1 MENIMQQHPIISIIM
16 PCYNAGD
23 NIKYS
28 IASVY
33 EQSFKNFELIVVND
47 GSSDNSLD
55 ILTNLAETYPTL
67 RVINQPNKG
76 AGPARNTGLQV
87 ARGEFIAFL
96 DADDS
101 WHPDCLLKL
110 HQALQEIPDVAIA
123 YCGWQN
129 LGLTANKC
137 KPYIPPDYENSNKIE
152 TFLREC
158 PWPIHA
164 ALTRKSE
171 IEAVKGFNECLTSC
185 MDYDLWLKIASFHK
199 IVLVPEVLVYYHH
212 HEGEQITKNHL
223 RLALNQLK
231 VQNAF
236 LSGNPD
242 IAKQLGSEKIA
253 EITNGGLLQRA
264 YNSYWQRDLR
274 TAHALFRKA
283 LLGHYFSLKDLKYL
297 LPALL
302 PLAFYQALIFKFSRP

>member
-1 MENIMQQHPIISIIM
+1 MQQHPIISIIM

-28 IASVY
+28 IASAY

-47 GSSDNSLD
+47 GSSDDSLA
-55 ILTNLAETYPTL
+55 ILTSLAETYNTL

-87 ARGEFIAFL
+87 ARGELIAFL

-110 HQALQEIPDVAIA
+110 HQALQAMPNAAIA

-129 LGLTANKC
+129 KGLAANRC
-137 KPYIPPDYENSNKIE
+137 KSYIPPDYENSNKIE
-152 TFLREC
+152 TFLRGC

-164 ALTRKSE
+164 ALTRKSV
-171 IEAVKGFNECLTSC
+171 IEAVNGFNECWTSC

-199 IVLVPEVLVYYHH
+199 IVLVPEVLAYYHH
-212 HEGEQITKNHL
+212 HQGEQITKNRL
-223 RLALNQLK
+223 RIALNHWQI
-231 VQNAF
+231 QNSF
-236 LSGNPD
+236 LSENTD
-242 IAKQLGSEKIA
+242 ITKQLGSKKVA
-253 EITNGGLLQRA
+253 EITDGELLHRA
-264 YNSYWQRDLR
+264 YTSYWQRDLT
-274 TAHALFRKA
+274 TAHALFRK
-283 LLGHYFSLKDLKYL
+283 LLFKGYFKLKDLKYL
-297 LPALL
+297 LPSLL
-302 PLAFYQALIFKFSRP
+302 SFNIYQSLILKYRK

>member
-1 MENIMQQHPIISIIM
+1 MQQHPIVSIIM

-47 GSSDNSLD
+47 GSTDDSLAK
-55 ILTNLAETYPTL
+55 LTILAETYKSL
-67 RVINQPNKG
+67 RIIDQPNKG
-76 AGPARNTGLQV
+76 AGPARNSGLQV
-87 ARGEFIAFL
+87 AQGEFIAFL

-110 HQALQEIPDVAIA
+110 YQALETKPDAAIA

-129 LGLTANKC
+129 IGLPANRC
-137 KPYIPPDYENSNKIE
+137 KPYIPPDYENQNKIE
-152 TFLREC
+152 TFMKDC

-164 ALTRKSE
+164 ALTRKTE
-171 IEAVKGFNECLTSC
+171 IEAVKGFNEFWTSC

-199 IVLVPEVLVYYHH
+199 IVLVPEVLAYYHH
-212 HEGEQITKNHL
+212 HDGEQITKNHL
-223 RLALNQLK
+223 RMALNHWK
-231 VQNAF
+231 IQNAF
-236 LSGNPD
+236 LSDHPD
-242 IAKQLGSEKIA
+242 ITKQLGSQKIA
-253 EITNGGLLQRA
+253 EIIDGRMLQQA
-264 YNSYWQRDLR
+264 YISYWQRDLR
-274 TAHALFRKA
+274 TAQTLFRKVLA
-283 LLGHYFSLKDLKYL
+283 RRYFSRKDLKYL

-302 PLAFYQALIFKFSRP
+302 PLTVYQSLISTFSKS

>member
-1 MENIMQQHPIISIIM
+1 MQEYPIISIIM
-16 PCYNAGD
+16 PCYNSGN

-33 EQSFKNFELIVVND
+33 DQTFKNFELIVVND
-47 GSSDNSLD
+47 GSRDDSLA
-55 ILTNLAETYPTL
+55 ILTNLAKTYNTL
-67 RVINQPNKG
+67 RIIDQSNKG

-101 WHPDCLLKL
+101 WHPDCLMKL
-110 HQALQEIPDVAIA
+110 HQALQSMQNAAIA

-129 LGLTANKC
+129 KGLAANQC

-152 TFLREC
+152 TFLRGC

-164 ALTRKSE
+164 ALTRKSA
-171 IEAVKGFNECLTSC
+171 IEAINGFNECWTSC

-199 IVLVPEVLVYYHH
+199 IVLVPEVLAYYHH
-212 HEGEQITKNHL
+212 HEGEQITKNRL
-223 RLALNQLK
+223 RIALNHWK
-231 VQNAF
+231 IQNAF
-236 LSGNPD
+236 LSDNFD
-242 IAKQLGSEKIA
+242 ITKQLGSKKIA
-253 EITNGGLLQRA
+253 EITDGELLHRG
-264 YNSYWQRDLR
+264 YISYWRRDLS

-283 LLGHYFSLKDLKYL
+283 LARRYFSLKDLKYL

-302 PLAFYQALIFKFSRP
+302 PLTVYQALIVKFSKP